1 MPSYTRAS
9 WPLSLTSKINQMPTL
24 NPSSELKHL
33 TLQRNAQGL
42 AFVDFHELHRKYEL
56 EGNPGWIRIRAGGNE
71 LLKKAVTIAASLDET
86 NLTTSRDGTS
96 CQIHSWIPALRTKR
110 WRVMLQVASD
120 ERLADNSS
128 TDDSTTIGGLRTFED
143 RVSRL
148 DPYFQIG
155 SVPCDMG
162 GSTAGF
168 SIPKSRTSAKTDTST
183 TKEIMDRKGA
193 NDVTAGPRTSFTG
206 EKIICC

>member
-24 NPSSELKHL
+24 NPFSELKHL
-33 TLQRNAQGL
+33 TFQRNAQGL

-56 EGNPGWIRIRAGGNE
+56 EGNPGWMKIRAGGNE

-110 WRVMLQVASD
+110 GRVMLQVASD

-148 DPYFQIG
+148 DPYYG
-155 SVPCDMG
+155 
-162 GSTAGF
+162 TL
-168 SIPKSRTSAKTDTST
+168 
-183 TKEIMDRKGA
+183 
-193 NDVTAGPRTSFTG
+193 
-206 EKIICC
+206 